1 MEDCEFYR
9 KIRMFTEILGITLDI
24 GNCSGGL
31 GTFMDY
37 WEFDWKI
44 GILTGGLRILQED
57 WEFYLRIE
65 NFTGGLANFT

>member
-44 GILTGGLRILQED
+44 GLLTG
-57 WEFYLRIE
+57 
-65 NFTGGLANFT
+65 